1 MDSAKPE
8 PTARFFRFRNHLKDK
23 VGGGSGGL
31 LVISE
36 MALASAEAALEK
48 VAEDYPD
55 WVQRHIG
62 QLRELLRQC
71 AEDAAHRTK
80 HYAKIRD
87 IAFDMKGQG
96 GTFGYTLITT
106 FAGSL
111 YEFAGPQS
119 GTTDNHVEI
128 VKAHVDAMSA
138 VIKDRIKGTGGQIGI
153 ELTQQL
159 NQAIAKY
166 DVSAK
171 AQEAPAA

>member
-1 MDSAKPE
+1 MSEAAPAKV
-8 PTARFFRFRNHLKDK
+8 RFFRFRNRLKDK
-23 VGGGSGGL
+23 VGGGGGAK
-31 LVISE
+31 LVISGK
-36 MALASAEAALEK
+36 ALAGAQAALEK
-48 VAEDYPD
+48 MAEDYPD

-80 HYAKIRD
+80 HYVKIRE

-111 YEFAGPQS
+111 YEFTGPQS

-128 VKAHVDAMSA
+128 VKAHVDAMAA
-138 VIKDRIKGTGGQIGI
+138 VIKDRVKGTGGQLGV

-171 AQEAPAA
+171 APDAPAA